1 MKKKDCVGIDISKEE
16 IDIRLFNSKLDGKFD
31 NSPSGFKKM
40 KSFTE
45 KHVDQD
51 TELLFCFEHTGLYA
65 VPLQVYLEKEDM
77 AYHMVSGLQVK
88 RSLGIQRGKND
99 QVDARRLAEYAYSR
113 REEIKPQKLQSQHL
127 IRLKY
132 LLSMRSRLVRQRAG
146 FTASVKEYKKCLAL
160 ANSDVMIHVQK
171 EMIKILDKQVE
182 ALEKEIKAIIASE
195 PRIKRLF
202 DLASSVKG
210 IGLISAAYMIVL
222 TNCFTEFKTWRKFA
236 CYAGSAPF
244 EHQSGTSIRGKTRIS
259 HYANKQIKAI
269 LTNAVKSAVQYS
281 PEIRL
286 YYQKKLKEGKHK
298 KIVTN
303 IIRNKLIS
311 RVFAAVRRGT
321 PYVELV
327 KYAA

>member
-1 MKKKDCVGIDISKEE
+1 MKKKDYVGIDISKEKV
-16 IDIRLFNSKLDGKFD
+16 DIRLFNSKMDGIFD
-31 NSPSGFKKM
+31 NKPSGFKKM
-40 KSFTE
+40 RSLIE
-45 KHVDQD
+45 KQVDRD
-51 TELLFCFEHTGLYA
+51 TELMFLFEHTGLYA
-65 VPLQVYLEKEDM
+65 VPLQVFLEKENL

-99 QVDARRLAEYAYSR
+99 RIDAKRLAEYAHSHK
-113 REEIKPQKLQSQHL
+113 EEIRPQKLQSPHL

-146 FTASVKEYKKCLAL
+146 FKASVKDYKKCLAL
-160 ANSDVMIHVQK
+160 TNTDVMIHVQQ
-171 EMIKILDKQVE
+171 EMITVLDKQVE
-182 ALEKEIKAIIASE
+182 KLEKEIKGIIASDTK
-195 PRIKRLF
+195 IQSLF
-202 DLASSVKG
+202 NLATSVKG
-210 IGLISAAYMIVL
+210 IGLITAMYMIVL

-244 EHQSGTSIRGKTRIS
+244 EHQSGSSIRGKTRIS
-259 HYANKQIKAI
+259 HYANKQMKAI
-269 LTNAVKSAVQYS
+269 LTNAVMSAIQHS

-298 KIVTN
+298 KIVIN

-311 RVFAAVRRGT
+311 RVFAVVRRGT
-321 PYVELV
+321 PYVEMN